1 MVSTQDKIVH
11 ENGYG
16 NVRDVVQRRDDSMAR
31 TVDRGIGLQ
40 KTVGTMCAMEYL
52 HSEGISH
59 LIAQR
64 VLSQP
69 LKRRSLI

>member
-1 MVSTQDKIVH
+1 MLSTQEKTH
-11 ENGYG
+11 QEENYL
-16 NVRDVVQRRDDSMAR
+16 NVRDVVQRCDDSMAR

-40 KTVGTMCAMEYL
+40 QSVGTMCAMEYL

-64 VLSQP
+64 VLTQP
-69 LKRRSLI
+69 SRRRT